1 MIIIVQFKIPVLHFI
16 YLSVYYLFHFWIGIK
31 VKHRNDNHCS
41 VKIPVLHLIY
51 LSMYYLFFVP
61 CFCQQRIQIGGA
73 DYLIGRFLSRD
84 RFLYIC
90 WAYWFTN
97 SEWIF
102 GNVLNERTS
111 MLFGPCI
118 LIRTGTLIRQPR
130 VWLYMYVCMMY
141 RVFFFYTQISF
152 PCHFY
157 TNQDIGMRFFAT
169 CSGHRVVFLLFFS
182 LLQDNIQRRYKRY

>member
-1 MIIIVQFKIPVLHFI
+1 MKNQNDNHCTVKIPVLHFI

-111 MLFGPCI
+111 MNFGPCF
-118 LIRTGTLIRQPR
+118 IRTGTLNRQPR
-130 VWLYMYVCMMY
+130 VLCNIHIIFCHAFILK
-141 RVFFFYTQISF
+141 VFKLTWISLKA
-152 PCHFY
+152 C
-157 TNQDIGMRFFAT
+157 TI
-169 CSGHRVVFLLFFS
+169 LLFRSYF
-182 LLQDNIQRRYKRY
+182 LCVILCRLHHT

>member
-1 MIIIVQFKIPVLHFI
+1 MKHRNDNHCTVKIPVLHFI

-111 MLFGPCI
+111 MHFGPCI
-118 LIRTGTLIRQPR
+118 LIRTGTLNRQPR
-130 VWLYMYVCMMY
+130 VPFLRQLVQKWKLQAGAIADPIFICI
-141 RVFFFYTQISF
+141 RFPFFFFRKIWWY
-152 PCHFY
+152 
-157 TNQDIGMRFFAT
+157 
-169 CSGHRVVFLLFFS
+169 
-182 LLQDNIQRRYKRY
+182 